1 MSFDPQKLTQDMPQ
15 NVPTNDAIRLNK
27 VGIDSGNRYTKAFI
41 PGYGLHTVPSY
52 LYNLRQ
58 KDGLPV
64 APYSFCIRYESGDN
78 PSLKG
83 GIALGAIASDFGAVP
98 IFAGEKDT
106 YYPEMAITAIAG
118 IIKSGTVSVGEL
130 ILCLP
135 DDNPQTI
142 AEISSGLRGYHQI
155 ATPTGYVALQIKRV
169 SIETEG
175 IAAYRYLKSQAFYL
189 ANDRINGIL
198 DIGGGNS
205 SGLLFSPSGA
215 PIWESRKVLSGLVE
229 LARKIAV
236 SSESLRGIE
245 RGGNSPKIQLIL
257 DGIENNTFT
266 YGTTGKSFE
275 ADYLEI
281 FPVWLKALK
290 DEIRLQWGQWLPSI
304 AEIAIIG
311 GGASLMGDLVES
323 SKNRF
328 KISQDSQLITVKGM
342 VI

>member
-1 MSFDPQKLTQDMPQ
+1 MSFDPTKLTQDMPQ
-15 NVPTNDAIRLNK
+15 NVPQTDVIRLNK

-41 PGYGLHTVPSY
+41 PGYGLHVVPSY
-52 LYNLRQ
+52 LYALKSR
-58 KDGLPV
+58 DGLPV
-64 APYSFCIRYESGDN
+64 ASQSFCIRYESGDK
-78 PSLKG
+78 PSLRG
-83 GIALGAIASDFGAVP
+83 AMALGAIAADFGAHP

-106 YYPEMAITAIAG
+106 YFPEMALCAIAG
-118 IIKSGTVSVGEL
+118 IVQSGTVSVGEL

-142 AEISSGLRGYHQI
+142 AEISNSLRGYHQI

-169 SIETEG
+169 TVETEG
-175 IAAYRYLKSQAFYL
+175 IAAYRHLKSQAFYL

-215 PIWESRKVLSGLVE
+215 PIWESRKVLSGLIE
-229 LARKIAV
+229 LARKIA

-257 DGIENNTFT
+257 DGIENGSFI
-266 YGTTGKSFE
+266 YGTTGKSFH
-275 ADYLEI
+275 ADYLSA

-328 KISQDSQLITVKGM
+328 KIATDSQLITVKGM

>member
-15 NVPTNDAIRLNK
+15 SIPQTDVIRLAK
-27 VGIDSGNRYTKAFI
+27 VGIDSGNRYTKALV
-41 PGYGLHTVPSY
+41 PGYGLHVVPSY
-52 LYNLRQ
+52 LYALKQR
-58 KDGLPV
+58 DGLPT
-64 APYSFCIRYESGDN
+64 ASQSFCIRYESGDN
-78 PSLKG
+78 PSLRG
-83 GIALGAIASDFGAVP
+83 AMALGAIAADFGAIP

-118 IIKSGTVSVGEL
+118 IVQSGTVSVGEL

-142 AEISSGLRGYHQI
+142 AEISNSLRGYHQV
-155 ATPTGYVALQIKRV
+155 ATPTGYVSLQIKRV

-175 IAAYRYLKSQAFYL
+175 IAAYRFLKSQGFYL

-198 DIGGGNS
+198 DIGGGNT

-236 SSESLRGIE
+236 SSENLRGIE

-257 DGIENNTFT
+257 DGIEKGTYT
-266 YGTTGKSFE
+266 YGITGKSFE

-328 KISQDSQLITVKGM
+328 KICQDSQLITVKGM